1 MDTRLLNKGYI
12 IFDIGNVLLT
22 FDPDKAVDA
31 FAPEG
36 MQQNYMEYLINAP
49 AWQELDRGT
58 LTYEEAA
65 EAVCKN
71 KAMAGEEENV
81 LRFLNSFTEVQEEL
95 PAAKAIG
102 RLKDLGKKLYILSN
116 YHDKA
121 FKRVYA
127 KYPFFKL
134 FDGLCV
140 SCYHHLLKPEKAF
153 YELLIKQNSIP
164 VHDAVFIDDV
174 LENVQAAQQLGIT
187 GIHYK
192 NDIDFE

>member
-1 MDTRLLNKGYI
+1 MDTRLLNKGHI

-36 MQQNYMEYLINAP
+36 MQQNYMKYLINAP

-81 LRFLNSFTEVQEEL
+81 LRFLNSFTEVQEE
-95 PAAKAIG
+95 
-102 RLKDLGKKLYILSN
+102 
-116 YHDKA
+116 
-121 FKRVYA
+121 
-127 KYPFFKL
+127 
-134 FDGLCV
+134 
-140 SCYHHLLKPEKAF
+140 
-153 YELLIKQNSIP
+153 
-164 VHDAVFIDDV
+164 
-174 LENVQAAQQLGIT
+174 
-187 GIHYK
+187 
-192 NDIDFE
+192 

>member
-102 RLKDLGKKLYILSN
+102 RLKDLGKNFIFCQTITIRLLSAYMLN
-116 YHDKA
+116 IR
-121 FKRVYA
+121 FS
-127 KYPFFKL
+127 L
-134 FDGLCV
+134 FDGFRI
-140 SCYHHLLKPEKAF
+140 LLP
-153 YELLIKQNSIP
+153 SP
-164 VHDAVFIDDV
+164 R
-174 LENVQAAQQLGIT
+174 
-187 GIHYK
+187 
-192 NDIDFE
+192 